1 MTASEMIATAAHLH
15 VAMRRKMGRVTDVE
29 WMATNPAYALAM
41 TALARQHATDQQD
54 DDLLKWSDKLSK
66 AWAEKTPTPVT
77 ARPTVTNRTD
87 QPSPAV
93 AERYVVGLRC

>member
-41 TALARQHATDQQD
+41 TELARQHATDQQD
-54 DDLLKWSDKLSK
+54 DDLLKWSNKLSK
-66 AWAEKTPTPVT
+66 AWADKTPTAATV
-77 ARPTVTNRTD
+77 RPSVPS
-87 QPSPAV
+87 QPSPA
-93 AERYVVGLRC
+93 ATERYVVGLRC